1 MGRRWLVVA
10 VLGTALFAGCS
21 EGTADAE
28 DSASSTPSPSPS
40 LSTESDAGGLPTA
53 PQNVPDADDPLGRP
67 RAVEVPPTWDDA
79 SRVSARDLAQ
89 DVMDAFVA
97 TDVPPDQWWAGV
109 SVLLSPQAQM
119 DYRYVDP
126 ANVPAQSVTGDPVL
140 VDESSAYIANVEIA
154 TDVGT
159 YTVILSRIDANAP
172 WVGERITPPDGV
184 N

>member
-21 EGTADAE
+21 EGTTDSE
-28 DSASSTPSPSPS
+28 DSASSTPSPSS
-40 LSTESDAGGLPTA
+40 SAASDAGGLPTA

-67 RAVEVPPTWDDA
+67 RAVEVLPTWDDA
-79 SRVSARDLAQ
+79 SRTSARDLAQ
-89 DVMDAFVA
+89 DVRDAFVA
-97 TDVPPDQWWAGV
+97 TDLPPDQWWEGL

-119 DYRYVDP
+119 DYSYVDP

-140 VDESSAYIANVEIA
+140 VDESSAYIANVEIP